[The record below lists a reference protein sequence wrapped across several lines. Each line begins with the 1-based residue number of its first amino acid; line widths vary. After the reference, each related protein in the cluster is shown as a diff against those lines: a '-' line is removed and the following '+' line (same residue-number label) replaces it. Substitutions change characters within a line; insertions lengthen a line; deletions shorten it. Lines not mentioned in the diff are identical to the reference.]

1 MRPDQDRAVIDL
13 LQAVEQVQRGQGQ
26 ARRKLD
32 AEFEDFMQASLKDRS
47 DLRRM
52 LGDVAVELKANTEI
66 TKQVA
71 DILASFRVVAAIS
84 KWIATIAA
92 GVVAV
97 YHGINFWK
105 AP

>member
-1 MRPDQDRAVIDL
+1 MADKDIEVINL
-13 LQAVEQVQRGQGQ
+13 LQAVEQAQRRNLPPG
-26 ARRKLD
+26 RELDRK
-32 AEFEDFMQASLKDRS
+32 FEAFMEASLSDRAN
-47 DLRRM
+47 LREM
-52 LGDVAVELKANTEI
+52 LGDVSKELKANTEI

-71 DILASFRVVAAIS
+71 DVLASFRVVAAVS